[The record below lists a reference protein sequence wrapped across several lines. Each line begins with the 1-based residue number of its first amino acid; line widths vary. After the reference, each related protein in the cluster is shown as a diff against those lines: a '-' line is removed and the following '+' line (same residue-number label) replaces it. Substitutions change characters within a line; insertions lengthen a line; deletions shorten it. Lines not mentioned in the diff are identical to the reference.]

1 MRISDWSSDVCSSDL
16 KAKEAAK
23 AKVKAQAKKAE
34 AEAKA
39 KAKAEAEDNAKNPAR
54 VCVQIATG
62 QDLKA
67 LAFDMGK
74 LRKKYPDLL
83 KGKDAW
89 SSDWGSTRRMVIGPF
104 ASESAA
110 KSFYGDWKK
119 AGGDG
124 YVWHSTEGLEVEKLT
139 EK

>member
-16 KAKEAAK
+16 
-23 AKVKAQAKKAE
+23 
-34 AEAKA
+34 A
-39 KAKAEAEDNAKNPAR
+39 KAKAEAEEKAKNPAR
-54 VCVQIATG
+54 VWVQIATG

-89 SSDWGSTRRMVIGPF
+89 TSDWGSTRRMVIGPF

-124 YVWHSTEGLEVEKLT
+124 YVRSEERRGGKEG
-139 EK
+139 

>member
-16 KAKEAAK
+16 EAKAAAE

-39 KAKAEAEDNAKNPAR
+39 KAKAEAEEKAKNPAR
-54 VCVQIATG
+54 VWVQIATG

-74 LRKKYPDLL
+74 LRKKYPDLP
-83 KGKDAW
+83 KGTDAW
-89 SSDWGSTRRMVIGPF
+89 TSDWGSTRRLVIGPF
-104 ASESAA
+104 ASESPAT
-110 KSFYGDWKK
+110 SLNGEWKK
-119 AGGDG
+119 AGGDERG
-124 YVWHSTEGLEVEKLT
+124 SGSGRGKVWQNE
-139 EK
+139 

>member
-1 MRISDWSSDVCSSDL
+1 MIRRPPRSTRTDTLCPYTTL
-16 KAKEAAK
+16 FR
-23 AKVKAQAKKAE
+23 
-34 AEAKA
+34 AKA
-39 KAKAEAEDNAKNPAR
+39 KAKAEAEEKAKNPAR
-54 VCVQIATG
+54 VWVHIATG

-89 SSDWGSTRRMVIGPF
+89 TSDWGSTRRMVIGPF

-110 KSFYGDWKK
+110 KPFSADGQK
-119 AGGDG
+119 AGGEG
-124 YVWHSTEGLEVEKLT
+124 YVWHSTDGVEHEKLH